1 MMNTWVCLLLSV
13 YCSRWCYFLLL
24 GTKVLPEKHVSL
36 EPSVSAAASRT
47 RWERSPRGHQL
58 FVSFSLAKGVGMQ
71 LFYLAP
77 CEVFLCFV
85 ML

>member
-1 MMNTWVCLLLSV
+1 MCLQQQ
-13 YCSRWCYFLLL
+13 
-24 GTKVLPEKHVSL
+24 TAPQ
-36 EPSVSAAASRT
+36 T
-47 RWERSPRGHQL
+47 RSTRRARGLRPGHQL
-58 FVSFSLAKGVGMQ
+58 FLSVSLAKGVGMQ